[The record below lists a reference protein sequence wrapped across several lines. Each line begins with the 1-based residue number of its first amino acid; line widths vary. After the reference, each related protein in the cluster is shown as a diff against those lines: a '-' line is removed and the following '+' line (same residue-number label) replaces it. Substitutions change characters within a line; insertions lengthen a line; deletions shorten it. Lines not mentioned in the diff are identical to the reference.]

1 MKIKT
6 LIFLISVLIVSCKN
20 SSDKSQT
27 IEKNSIE
34 LSMDKNAD
42 SLLLDPTINA
52 ISIGIYKDG
61 KTYIHHYG
69 ELDKGKGNK
78 PTDQTVYEI
87 ASVSKTFA
95 GTLVAQAEL
104 EGKLNLEDDIRKYLK
119 EDFPN
124 FEYQGNPIRIKHLIS
139 HTSRLP
145 RFLPKII
152 NQLVEHPTDSL
163 AFKIYQAEMNYNK
176 EKFLSDLRSIKID
189 TIPGTKEGYS
199 SVDTELI
206 AYILEN
212 IYNKSYNELIQEK
225 ISSKLGMTNTG
236 TILKDNQKSHL
247 ANGYIQGNI
256 LAPHMTNTLWN
267 AGGGIKSTLPDLIQ
281 YIKFQLNKKDQLA
294 VKSHQLVYQNGNY
307 KIGYYWP
314 INDDEFFGKY
324 YSHQGGAF
332 GTQNFVYIFPEKD
345 LGISVVTNQNISG
358 TSNKLRKLVNGI
370 LEDLK

>member
-6 LIFLISVLIVSCKN
+6 LILLVSIFIISCKN
-20 SSDKSQT
+20 KSEDKQ
-27 IEKNSIE
+27 SIE
-34 LSMDKNAD
+34 PNPIKLSMDKNAD
-42 SLLLDPTINA
+42 SLLLDSTINA
-52 ISIGIYKDG
+52 ISIGVFKDG

-78 PTDQTVYEI
+78 PTDQTIYEI

-124 FEYQGNPIRIKHLIS
+124 FGYKGNPIRIKHLIS

-152 NQLVEHPTDSL
+152 NQLVAHPTDSL
-163 AFKIYQAEMNYNK
+163 AFKIYQAEMNYSK
-176 EKFLSDLRSIKID
+176 EKFLSDLRSVKID

-212 IYNKSYNELIQEK
+212 IYSKPYNELIQEK
-225 ISSKLGMTNTG
+225 ISRKLGMTNTG
-236 TILKDNQKSHL
+236 TRLRNNQKSHL
-247 ANGYIQGNI
+247 ANGYIQNNT
-256 LAPHMTNTLWN
+256 LAPHMTTTLWN
-267 AGGGIKSTLPDLIQ
+267 AGGGIKSTLPDLMQ
-281 YIKFQLNKKDQLA
+281 YIKFQLDKKNPLA
-294 VKSHQLVYQNGNY
+294 VKSHELVYQNGRY

-314 INDDEFFGKY
+314 ISQDESLGTY

-332 GTQNFVYIFPEKD
+332 GTQNFVYVFPEKN
-345 LGISVVTNQNISG
+345 LGISVITNQNISG
-358 TSNKLRKLVNGI
+358 TSNKLRKLVSGI